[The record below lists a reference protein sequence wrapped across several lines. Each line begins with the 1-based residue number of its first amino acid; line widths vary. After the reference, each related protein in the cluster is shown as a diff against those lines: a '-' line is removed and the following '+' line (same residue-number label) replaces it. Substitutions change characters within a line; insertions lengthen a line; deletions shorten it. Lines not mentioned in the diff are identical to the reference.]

1 MELTID
7 EAKTGIVNTIVAG
20 INKLLKDQLEGGDSR
35 QHHNIIWRHISANVA
50 QIEGINLGKQGQ
62 KKLCWWFN

>member
-7 EAKTGIVNTIVAG
+7 EAKTEIVNTIVAG

-35 QHHNIIWRHISANVA
+35 QHHNII
-50 QIEGINLGKQGQ
+50 
-62 KKLCWWFN
+62 